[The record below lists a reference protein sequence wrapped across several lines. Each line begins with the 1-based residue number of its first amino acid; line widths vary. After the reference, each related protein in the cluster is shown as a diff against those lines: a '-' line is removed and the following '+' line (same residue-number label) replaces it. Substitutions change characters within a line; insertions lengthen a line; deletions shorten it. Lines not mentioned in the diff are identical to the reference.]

1 MNTTFFT
8 CFRAEINSR
17 TYYKKSLFEIYRKK
31 ELFVQEAM
39 FNLKCSSASYSWS
52 WSFKISSSL
61 EWANFLNFT
70 LKVGFNFPEWDV
82 YNSVSSAGKL
92 ELVEVYTQVRFAGNI
107 RQNDRIM
114 KCSVFPS
121 WISSLSVLKFCFA
134 YGTPCVKSSA
144 TPVTSFV

>member
-52 WSFKISSSL
+52 WSFKIASSL

-70 LKVGFNFPEWDV
+70 LKVGFAFPEWDV
-82 YNSVSSAGKL
+82 YNSVSSSGKL
-92 ELVEVYTQVRFAGNI
+92 EIVEVYTQVRFAGNI
-107 RQNDRIM
+107 KMIALWNVQFFRLEFQV
-114 KCSVFPS
+114 CQS
-121 WISSLSVLKFCFA
+121 W
-134 YGTPCVKSSA
+134 
-144 TPVTSFV
+144 SFVLLMVPLV